1 MTRPIPDVA
10 SAARSLNEV
19 AYAYIGSWSV
29 LTASTLGLFDR
40 LPSTVDDLA
49 DEYPD
54 PGLTTTW
61 LTVLADHGIVTE
73 TDAVWSLAD
82 SMAPLLTGEGSYA
95 EYLGGQIID
104 QMTPR
109 LLLGSPGVNAL
120 ARVLRD
126 PSSRGGY
133 EAWFA
138 DDAEARDYQS
148 SQYAGSLLPAK
159 GIARAV
165 EPSGPVLDLGGG
177 WGAVA
182 QAIAARHDV
191 DVDVVDLAP
200 VIDSAPPQ
208 DRVRFVPGSALEPAT
223 WPERDYDGVV
233 LSYLLSSVPGSF
245 HAALL
250 RQLADRGV
258 RWVAVHDFMIGGGRL
273 AAAWSLQHAVFV
285 PGHTSRTVDQVS
297 AMASDAGFAVA
308 NTAPLVDEMT
318 TLVIASR

>member
-1 MTRPIPDVA
+1 MDVA
-10 SAARSLNEV
+10 AAARSLNDI

-40 LPSTVDDLA
+40 LPASVEELT

-61 LTVLADHGIVTE
+61 LTVLADNGILTE
-73 TDAVWSLAD
+73 TDGTWSLAG
-82 SMAPLLTGEGSYA
+82 SMDALLTGSGSYA

-120 ARVLRD
+120 AAVLRD
-126 PSSRGGY
+126 PDARGGY

-138 DDAEARDYQS
+138 DETEARAYQA
-148 SQYAGSLLPAK
+148 SQYAGSLLPGK

-165 EPSGPVLDLGGG
+165 EPRGPVLDLGGG

-182 QAIAARHDV
+182 QAIAGRHSV
-191 DVDVVDLAP
+191 SVDVVDLAP
-200 VIDSAPPQ
+200 VVESAPPA
-208 DRVRFVPGSALEPAT
+208 DGVRFLPGSALDPST
-223 WPERDYDGVV
+223 WPEGDYDGVV

-245 HAALL
+245 HAPLL
-250 RQLADRGV
+250 TQLAERGV
-258 RWVAVHDFMIGGGRL
+258 RWIAVHDFMLGGGSL

-285 PGHTSRTVDQVS
+285 PGHESRSTDDVA
-297 AMASDAGFAVA
+297 AMATAAGFAIGSS
-308 NTAPLVDEMT
+308 APLVDEMT
-318 TLVIASR
+318 TLVIATR